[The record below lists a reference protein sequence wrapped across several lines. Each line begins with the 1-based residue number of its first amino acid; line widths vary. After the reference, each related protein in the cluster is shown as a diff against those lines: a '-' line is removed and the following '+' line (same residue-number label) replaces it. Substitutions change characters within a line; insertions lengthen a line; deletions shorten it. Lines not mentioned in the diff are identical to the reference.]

1 MSTRPAEE
9 ARGDAP
15 APCAGLRV
23 LDLGSGPVSGMATMV
38 LADFGADVIAIER
51 PGGDPGRRA
60 PASAVWLRGKRSVT
74 LDLRD
79 GAGRASLR
87 ALAATADV
95 AVSAAAPGATLRL
108 GCDHASLAEANPGL
122 VYCSITGFGPAGPLA
137 GYRGRESV
145 VAARAGRMQTLSGV
159 AGREG
164 PTYAAVPVARHAAA
178 QGAVA
183 GILAALMER
192 ERSGRGQLV
201 ETSLL
206 QGILLYDIHGLLL
219 RQLAR
224 RDPATYG
231 PGTALG
237 ETDRLPQLHYQP
249 VQAGDGSWIQLGNLV
264 ERLFRSYLEVAGLS
278 ELGSEPRFAGPPNG
292 LAPGPKEELRRAM
305 LLQTRERGAGEWMR
319 DFIADGNIA
328 AEPYQSTQQALDHPD
343 LIANEQVVTREHPR
357 LGPLRQPGVLAR
369 LEQNPGSVGAPSPAA
384 GADTAAVLGAL
395 GGGRAPWRAG
405 ARARRGRDPIPA
417 ARPSGGGPLDGVIVL
432 DLASVIAGPLA
443 SSVLADMGARVIKVE
458 PPGGDPF
465 RAFRGGLA
473 TSKTTAGKES
483 ICLDLKQPRGR
494 ELLLRLVERS
504 DVLIHNNRP
513 GASERLGIGYG
524 DLSARNPRLVYVW
537 SSPYGSR
544 GPGAARPGAH
554 PIPGAAVGGA
564 LHQAGP
570 SMPPDGPP
578 ARSSVEEQIEIAR
591 WLHAANEPSPDPI
604 ASAVVAS
611 ATLLALWAR
620 ERSGRGQLVE
630 TSMLAASAY
639 AQVDDFLSYA
649 GKPERRSLD
658 ADLLGFGALERL
670 YRARTGWILLS
681 VCGEREWEA
690 LCGVLAGEPGGEALR
705 TEERFATAESR
716 ARDDARL
723 AGVLAAILSGRDAEE
738 WERRLAAAGV
748 GAARADR
755 GRVADFLEED
765 EHARAA
771 HLVRAVAH
779 PRYGDV
785 LRYGPLVDF
794 ARTPATCGPPA
805 LAGEHTLP
813 LLAELGVS
821 EEQAHDLAAEGV
833 VWSEAP

>member
-1 MSTRPAEE
+1 MSIRAAGG
-9 ARGDAP
+9 ARGGGQ
-15 APCAGLRV
+15 APCSGLRV
-23 LDLGSGPVSGMATMV
+23 LDLGSGPVSGVATMV
-38 LADFGADVIAIER
+38 LSDFGADVIALER
-51 PGGDPGRRA
+51 PGGDPWRRA
-60 PASAVWLRGKRSVT
+60 PASEVWLRGKRSVT
-74 LDLRD
+74 VDLRSE
-79 GAGRASLR
+79 AGRARLR

-95 AVSAAAPGATLRL
+95 AVAAAAPGAALRL
-108 GCDHASLAEANPGL
+108 GCDYASLAEANPGL
-122 VYCSITGFGPAGPLA
+122 VYCSITGFGPTGPLA

-159 AGREG
+159 AAREG
-164 PTYAAVPVARHAAA
+164 PTYAAVPVGRHAAA

-183 GILAALMER
+183 GILAALIER

-231 PGTALG
+231 PGTTLG

-249 VQAGDGSWIQLGNLV
+249 VQAADGRWIQLGNLI

-278 ELGSEPRFAGPPNG
+278 DLGSEPRFAGPPNT

-305 LLQTRERGAGEWMR
+305 LERMRDRGSGEWMEE
-319 DFIADGNIA
+319 FVADGNIA

-343 LIANEQVVTREHPR
+343 LVANEQVVTRRHPR
-357 LGPLRQPGVLAR
+357 LGELRQPGVLAR
-369 LEQNPGSVGAPSPAA
+369 LEQTPGSVGAASPQA
-384 GADTAAVLGAL
+384 GADSASVLGAL
-395 GGGRAPWRAG
+395 DGGLTPWRG
-405 ARARRGRDPIPA
+405 RGRPGPDPPPA
-417 ARPSGGGPLDGVIVL
+417 SRPAGGGPLHGLTVL

-473 TSKTTAGKES
+473 TAKTTAGKES

-513 GASERLGIGYG
+513 GASERLGIGYK
-524 DLSARNPRLVYVW
+524 DLAARNPRLVYVW

-570 SMPPDGPP
+570 SMPPAGGS
-578 ARSSVEEQIEIAR
+578 ATASVGEQIEIAR

-620 ERSGRGQLVE
+620 ERTGRGQLVE

-639 AQVDDFLSYA
+639 AQIDDFLSYA
-649 GKPERRSLD
+649 GKPARRLLD

-670 YRARTGWILLS
+670 YPARSGWILLS
-681 VCGEREWEA
+681 ARGEGEWEA
-690 LCGVLAGEPGGEALR
+690 LCRVLSGEPGGAGLG
-705 TEERFATAESR
+705 TDPRFATSESR
-716 ARDDARL
+716 ERDDRAL
-723 AGVLAAILSGRDAEE
+723 AGALADILSGRDADE
-738 WERRLAAAGV
+738 WERLLSAVGV

-755 GRVADFLEED
+755 GGVGDFLEED

-771 HLVRAVAH
+771 RLVRAVAH

-794 ARTPATCGPPA
+794 GRTPATCRPPA

-821 EEQAHDLAAEGV
+821 EEEARDLAEARV
-833 VWSEAP
+833 LWSEWP

>member
-1 MSTRPAEE
+1 MSPRAVEE
-9 ARGDAP
+9 ERATAQ

-23 LDLGSGPVSGMATMV
+23 LDLGSGPVSGVATMV
-38 LADFGADVIAIER
+38 LSDFGADVIAIER
-51 PGGDPGRRA
+51 PGGDPWRRA

-74 LDLRD
+74 LDLRSE
-79 GAGRASLR
+79 AGRGRLR

-95 AVSAAAPGATLRL
+95 AVAAAAPGTGRRL
-108 GCDHASLAEANPGL
+108 GCDYAALGEANPGL
-122 VYCSITGFGPAGPLA
+122 VYCSITGFGPTGPLA
-137 GYRGRESV
+137 RYRGRESV

-159 AGREG
+159 AARDG
-164 PTYAAVPVARHAAA
+164 PTYAAVPVGRHAAA

-183 GILAALMER
+183 GILAALIER

-224 RDPATYG
+224 RDPSVYG
-231 PGTALG
+231 PGTVLG

-249 VQAGDGSWIQLGNLV
+249 VQAADGRWIQLGNLI

-278 ELGSEPRFAGPPNG
+278 DLGSEPRFAGPPNTLG
-292 LAPGPKEELRRAM
+292 PGPKEELRRAM
-305 LLQTRERGAGEWMR
+305 LLRTRERGSGEWM
-319 DFIADGNIA
+319 DEFVADGNIA

-343 LIANEQVVTREHPR
+343 LVANEQVLTLRHPR

-369 LEQNPGSVGAPSPAA
+369 LEQTPGVVGAPSPAA
-384 GADTAAVLGAL
+384 GADTASVLGAL
-395 GGGRAPWRAG
+395 DEGRAPWRVG
-405 ARARRGRDPIPA
+405 GRARQGTDPPSPSRPA
-417 ARPSGGGPLDGVIVL
+417 GGGPLQGLVVL

-483 ICLDLKQPRGR
+483 ICLDLKQPRGH
-494 ELLLRLVERS
+494 ELLLRLVERA

-524 DLSARNPRLVYVW
+524 DLAARNPRLVYVW

-544 GPGAARPGAH
+544 GPGAIRPGAH

-570 SMPPDGPP
+570 SMPPASGAATPTVD
-578 ARSSVEEQIEIAR
+578 EQIEIAR

-604 ASAVVAS
+604 ASAVVAA

-639 AQVDDFLSYA
+639 AQVDDFLSYE
-649 GKPERRSLD
+649 GKPARRPLD
-658 ADLLGFGALERL
+658 ADLLGLGALERL
-670 YRARTGWILLS
+670 YPARSGWILLS
-681 VCGEREWEA
+681 ARGDREWEA
-690 LCGVLAGEPGGEALR
+690 LCRVLAGEPGGEELR
-705 TEERFATAESR
+705 TDPRFATAGSR
-716 ARDDARL
+716 ERDDAALAAAL
-723 AGVLAAILSGRDAEE
+723 AGILSGRDADA
-738 WERRLAAAGV
+738 WERLLSAAGV

-755 GRVADFLEED
+755 GRVADFLEEE

-771 HLVRAVAH
+771 GLVRAVAH

-794 ARTPATCGPPA
+794 GRTPATCRPPA
-805 LAGEHTLP
+805 LAGEHTRA

-821 EEQAHDLAAEGV
+821 EEEAHDLASARV